1 MQESV
6 WNNRYPRFQCTLH
19 IAGNRLGVVCIHY
32 RPFPSEEEGQNAMD
46 DLERKSQGH
55 VIFSDL
61 VINEYTTKLCS
72 YVYISFFYWSRLLLY
87 FDDWHPSKSHWTLV
101 SWDVKIFS
109 YFFFSFAKV
118 PLLIISLYFYVC
130 FLVWFFIFRIILFK
144 IRLMKK
150 CT

>member
-32 RPFPSEEEGQNAMD
+32 RPFPSEEEEQNAMD

-55 VIFSDL
+55 VIFSDS

-72 YVYISFFYWSRLLLY
+72 YVYICFLLVAFCCFY

-109 YFFFSFAKV
+109 YFFFFICQST
-118 PLLIISLYFYVC
+118 II
-130 FLVWFFIFRIILFK
+130 FIFLYLFPCL
-144 IRLMKK
+144 IFHFPNNSI
-150 CT
+150 

>member
-32 RPFPSEEEGQNAMD
+32 RPFPSEEEEQNAMD

-55 VIFSDL
+55 VKFSDS

-72 YVYISFFYWSRLLLY
+72 YVYICFLLVAFCCFY

-118 PLLIISLYFYVC
+118 PLSLYFCIC
-130 FLVWFFIFRIILFK
+130 FLVWFFIFQIIRFK

>member
-32 RPFPSEEEGQNAMD
+32 RPFPSEEEEQNAMD

-55 VIFSDL
+55 VKFSDS

-72 YVYISFFYWSRLLLY
+72 YVYICFFIGRVLLLL
-87 FDDWHPSKSHWTLV
+87 FWWLTSI
-101 SWDVKIFS
+101 KISLNTCVMRCENFFL
-109 YFFFSFAKV
+109 FFFSFAKV
-118 PLLIISLYFYVC
+118 PLSLYFYIC

>member
-19 IAGNRLGVVCIHY
+19 IAGNRLGVVCIHC
-32 RPFPSEEEGQNAMD
+32 RPFPSEEEEQNAMD

-55 VIFSDL
+55 VIFSDS

-72 YVYISFFYWSRLLLY
+72 YVYICFLLVASCCFY
-87 FDDWHPSKSHWTLV
+87 FDGWHPSKSHWTLV

-109 YFFFSFAKV
+109 YFFFFICQST
-118 PLLIISLYFYVC
+118 II
-130 FLVWFFIFRIILFK
+130 FIFLYLFPCL
-144 IRLMKK
+144 IFHFPNNSI
-150 CT
+150 

>member
-55 VIFSDL
+55 VIFSDS

-72 YVYISFFYWSRLLLY
+72 YVYISFFYWSRLFWWLT
-87 FDDWHPSKSHWTLV
+87 SI
-101 SWDVKIFS
+101 KISLNTCVMRCENFVL
-109 YFFFSFAKV
+109 FSFFICQSTIIDNI
-118 PLLIISLYFYVC
+118 LIFLYLFPC
-130 FLVWFFIFRIILFK
+130 LIFHFQNNSI
-144 IRLMKK
+144 
-150 CT
+150 

>member
-61 VINEYTTKLCS
+61 VINEYIRLN
-72 YVYISFFYWSRLLLY
+72 YVLMF
-87 FDDWHPSKSHWTLV
+87 TLV
-101 SWDVKIFS
+101 FFIGRVCCFILMTDIHQNLTEHLCHEMWKIFLI
-109 YFFFSFAKV
+109 FFFICQST
-118 PLLIISLYFYVC
+118 IIDNI
-130 FLVWFFIFRIILFK
+130 FIFLCLLPCLIFHFQNNSI
-144 IRLMKK
+144 
-150 CT
+150 

>member
-32 RPFPSEEEGQNAMD
+32 RPFPSEEEEQNAMD

-55 VIFSDL
+55 VIFSDS

-72 YVYISFFYWSRLLLY
+72 YVYICFLLVASCCFY
-87 FDDWHPSKSHWTLV
+87 FDGWHPSKSHWTLV

-109 YFFFSFAKV
+109 YFFFICQST
-118 PLLIISLYFYVC
+118 IIDNI
-130 FLVWFFIFRIILFK
+130 FIFLYLFPCL
-144 IRLMKK
+144 IFHFPNNSI
-150 CT
+150 

>member
-19 IAGNRLGVVCIHY
+19 IAGNRLGVVCIHC
-32 RPFPSEEEGQNAMD
+32 RPFPSEEEEQNAMD

-55 VIFSDL
+55 VIFSDS

-72 YVYISFFYWSRLLLY
+72 YVYICFLLVASCCFY
-87 FDDWHPSKSHWTLV
+87 FDGWHPSNSHWTLV

-109 YFFFSFAKV
+109 YFFFFICQST
-118 PLLIISLYFYVC
+118 II
-130 FLVWFFIFRIILFK
+130 FIFLYLFPCL
-144 IRLMKK
+144 IFHFPNNSI
-150 CT
+150 

>member
-72 YVYISFFYWSRLLLY
+72 YVYISFFIGRVCCFILMTDIHQNLTEHLCHEMWKFFL
-87 FDDWHPSKSHWTLV
+87 
-101 SWDVKIFS
+101 I
-109 YFFFSFAKV
+109 FFFICQST
-118 PLLIISLYFYVC
+118 IIDNI
-130 FLVWFFIFRIILFK
+130 FIFLCLFPCL
-144 IRLMKK
+144 IFHFQNNSI
-150 CT
+150 

>member
-19 IAGNRLGVVCIHY
+19 IAGNRLGVVCIHC
-32 RPFPSEEEGQNAMD
+32 RPFPSEEEEQNAMD

-55 VIFSDL
+55 VKFSDS

-72 YVYISFFYWSRLLLY
+72 YVYICFLLVASCCFY
-87 FDDWHPSKSHWTLV
+87 FDGWHPSKSHWTLV

-109 YFFFSFAKV
+109 YFFFICQST
-118 PLLIISLYFYVC
+118 IIDNI
-130 FLVWFFIFRIILFK
+130 FIFLCLFPCL
-144 IRLMKK
+144 IFHFQNNSI
-150 CT
+150 